1 MSTKYAYT
9 YTVLRYVHDVTTGEF
24 VNVGVALHAPYAP
37 FLGALCRTTYG
48 RLSSAFPGVNGEHFR
63 ALMRYIQSQFE
74 QMGDRVHDQLKLDE
88 ANSVRD
94 FAISVLPADD
104 SSLQWSPEGSGR
116 SDDPAVTLEKLF
128 ERMVMRYDDRHLR
141 VQRDD
146 SEVWRYFRRTLETQQ
161 LLRYFEPRKV
171 SVEDDEIEFE
181 HTWKNGVLHCLEPVS
196 FDLAS
201 AESIRDK
208 AHRWLGRIQSV
219 ASGSEPFKMYFLVG
233 APQDD
238 ALTEAY
244 DNALSILAKAP
255 VEKTVWRESDADK
268 LGQALA
274 AEVQQHEAAVG
285 Q

>member
-9 YTVLRYVHDVTTGEF
+9 YTVLRYMHDVTTGEF
-24 VNVGVALHAPYAP
+24 VNVGVALHAPDAP

-74 QMGDRVHDQLKLDE
+74 LLGDRVRDQLKLDG

-94 FAISVLPADD
+94 FATLVLPADD

-116 SDDPAVTLEKLF
+116 GEDPAATLEKLF
-128 ERMVMRYDDRHLR
+128 ERMVMRYDDRHVR

-146 SEVWRYFRRTLETQQ
+146 SEVWRHFKRTLETKQ

-171 SVEDDEIEFE
+171 SVADDEIEFE

-219 ASGSEPFKMYFLVG
+219 AAGSEPFRMYFLVG

-238 ALTEAY
+238 ALANAY
-244 DNALSILAKAP
+244 ENAISILRKAP
-255 VEKTVWRESDADK
+255 VDKTIWSESEADQ
-268 LGQALA
+268 LGQTLA
-274 AEVQQHEAAVG
+274 SEVERHMATAG
-285 Q
+285 P